1 MKMNIK
7 TYFEISEVTFLK
19 AGICRQLVK
28 KSLFCFTLELLVGS
42 FVRLKAHSVLSGMC
56 LKSDEHGSKL
66 DRISWSLKMAW
77 VGITRA
83 KHCVEPVL
91 M

>member
-1 MKMNIK
+1 MGP
-7 TYFEISEVTFLK
+7 FL
-19 AGICRQLVK
+19 RV
-28 KSLFCFTLELLVGS
+28 E
-42 FVRLKAHSVLSGMC
+42 AHGVLSRMC
-56 LKSDEHGSKL
+56 LKCDEHDSKL

-83 KHCVEPVL
+83 EHCVEPVL